1 MCFPLMVT
9 ERFCFEWRP
18 APPSHRGGGNGGA
31 TAAPWPSLL
40 SAAGDPGAFRPQR
53 KPAKRRNLGRR
64 VQPVQGVANGFC
76 ALCNY
81 VPAPPL
87 PHCMRRGF
95 RRKRIQPANCP
106 IQAAVLREIGMNS
119 LFLL

>member
-31 TAAPWPSLL
+31 TAARWPSLL

-53 KPAKRRNLGRR
+53 NP
-64 VQPVQGVANGFC
+64 PNGGAWAGGFSR
-76 ALCNY
+76 
-81 VPAPPL
+81 
-87 PHCMRRGF
+87 HRG
-95 RRKRIQPANCP
+95 
-106 IQAAVLREIGMNS
+106 
-119 LFLL
+119 